1 MADHQKFHPALAV
14 SNVRNFIPINLEME
28 KGLYT
33 SWAELFKIHCRAYQ
47 VLDHITPKSNS
58 TDKETEKTDAEKELW
73 SRLDAIVL
81 QWIYGTIS
89 NELLQTILA
98 KDSTASQAWK
108 KLENIFQDNKNARA
122 VYLEKQFTSVQLDD
136 FPSMTAYCQEVKMLA
151 DQLANVDAPVSNHR
165 LVLQL
170 ISGLNENYDT
180 VASMIQ
186 QSDPLSDFFEARS
199 RLILDETRKSKQS

>member
-1 MADHQKFHPALAV
+1 MADHQKFHPTLAV

-33 SWAELFKIHCRAYQ
+33 SWAELFKIHCRVYQ

-89 NELLQTILA
+89 NELLQIIWQRTQLLRKHGKNWKTFFKIIRTHGLSTLRNNSPLFSWTI
-98 KDSTASQAWK
+98 
-108 KLENIFQDNKNARA
+108 
-122 VYLEKQFTSVQLDD
+122 
-136 FPSMTAYCQEVKMLA
+136 
-151 DQLANVDAPVSNHR
+151 
-165 LVLQL
+165 
-170 ISGLNENYDT
+170 
-180 VASMIQ
+180 
-186 QSDPLSDFFEARS
+186 S
-199 RLILDETRKSKQS
+199 RP